1 MRRSACSGAAGDPGT
16 PPVPRVARDL
26 GGADRAQARSA
37 EHGPGVGSLL
47 VAVVL
52 CCTPVGVAWGA
63 ERSSSVATVSD
74 PYMEAELESA
84 WELNPT
90 FDVAYNLGNTKYQ
103 LKKHREAAQYLS
115 FALRHWPLV
124 KTVAKLKPTAEQ
136 RLAESRAQV
145 GAVAVTVG
153 VAGAE
158 VVVDGKAVGRAPLE
172 GEVFVEPGEHR
183 VEARQAGYAPA
194 SQTVAVAKGGTAEVK
209 LALALAKSE
218 GPTAAGTTPVGGG
231 SATGAGAGGPVAG
244 QPAGPVEPQPLPEKR
259 NWVPVIALGAA
270 SAVGLGVGIGMTV
283 ASNNANS
290 EARAQQGKIF
300 AAGGGCLASPSF
312 AGQCAELHRTGERAG
327 RLGDVALGSYI
338 ASGVLA
344 TAALTYAL
352 WPTRNAEK
360 ATALFVVPEPRVDG
374 VGFVMVSAW

>member
-1 MRRSACSGAAGDPGT
+1 
-16 PPVPRVARDL
+16 
-26 GGADRAQARSA
+26 
-37 EHGPGVGSLL
+37 
-47 VAVVL
+47 
-52 CCTPVGVAWGA
+52 
-63 ERSSSVATVSD
+63 
-74 PYMEAELESA
+74 MEAELESA

-136 RLAESRAQV
+136 RFAESRAQV
-145 GAVAVTVG
+145 GGVAVTVG

>member
-1 MRRSACSGAAGDPGT
+1 MMMTSRSLAVLLTVATLIADPDIAAAQPAAPPAAPGT
-16 PPVPRVARDL
+16 TPASA
-26 GGADRAQARSA
+26 ADAAKRAEALVDKAKSLYLAGKYQEA
-37 EHGPGVGSLL
+37 EEALL
-47 VAVVL
+47 V
-52 CCTPVGVAWGA
+52 
-63 ERSSSVATVSD
+63 
-74 PYMEAELESA
+74 A

-90 FDVAYNLGNTKYQ
+90 FDVAYNLGNTEYK
-103 LKKHREAAQYLS
+103 LKKYKEAAQYLS
-115 FALRHWPLV
+115 FALKNWPLL
-124 KTVAKLKPTAEQ
+124 KGVAKLRPRAEQ
-136 RLAESRAQV
+136 WLAESRAQV
-145 GAVAVTVG
+145 GALKVSVT

-158 VVVDGKAVGRAPLE
+158 VLVGGKRVGRAPLE
-172 GEVFVEPGEHR
+172 GEVFVDPGEHR
-183 VEARQAGYAPA
+183 VEAMHLDYEPA
-194 SQTVAVAKGGTAEVK
+194 SQTVSVAKGGTAEVK
-209 LALALAKSE
+209 LAI
-218 GPTAAGTTPVGGG
+218 TPVRREAQASAGVKTEGGG
-231 SATGAGAGGPVAG
+231 SATGAGGVGPVAG
-244 QPAGPVEPQPLPEKR
+244 PPAGSVEPPPLPEKR

-327 RLGDVALGSYI
+327 RLGDIALGSYI

-352 WPTRNAEK
+352 WPTRSAEK